1 MNSLG
6 FACQPLM
13 LPESTISLSPRGWR
27 SSSPTCMRLAWFRSA
42 CPSSRVFVLR
52 SVFPSSLSHTL
63 GSQSLPLPRH
73 VRSERQAP
81 VASQGRP
88 GQRTRMITAH
98 AMAAGRAPQRSRT
111 GLADWAGGKFPCPAA
126 AGPCPVSTRF
136 PRFLGAM
143 AIHHHGRNPDQT
155 F

>member
-1 MNSLG
+1 MH
-6 FACQPLM
+6 
-13 LPESTISLSPRGWR
+13 EISMVPV
-27 SSSPTCMRLAWFRSA
+27 

-98 AMAAGRAPQRSRT
+98 AMAAGREGTGRTAASSRARGLDWPT
-111 GLADWAGGKFPCPAA
+111 GRAA
-126 AGPCPVSTRF
+126 SFLVQARAMSQPDSP
-136 PRFLGAM
+136 FLG
-143 AIHHHGRNPDQT
+143 GN
-155 F
+155 